1 MIYNIEE
8 KRKLYDLETIK
19 YSIVGNYNWLNIVGV
34 GSNFFGTAVFVNL
47 KNFNIFDAEFI
58 DAFYKI
64 LPVNLSLLGFFSA
77 FILYKSE
84 IEKGI

>member
-1 MIYNIEE
+1 M
-8 KRKLYDLETIK
+8 
-19 YSIVGNYNWLNIVGV
+19 YSIAGSYGWPNIVGV
-34 GSNFFGTAVFVNL
+34 GSNFFGIGVFVNL

-58 DAFYKI
+58 DVFYKI